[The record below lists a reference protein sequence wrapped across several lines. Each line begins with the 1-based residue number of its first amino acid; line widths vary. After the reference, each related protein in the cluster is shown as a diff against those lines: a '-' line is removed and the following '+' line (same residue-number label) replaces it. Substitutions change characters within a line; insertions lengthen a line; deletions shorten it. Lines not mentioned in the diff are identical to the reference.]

1 MKNGLV
7 IQGLLLVLVLSITGQ
22 DAHAAGT
29 VSCTQKRLW
38 QRSIVETTIDRW
50 FAEKARAED
59 LLDLLQSEQ
68 GIAACALG
76 KRELPNLHTPT
87 LPRDLA
93 LDELGAI
100 LLANELAWSR
110 LLPPSEEGVA
120 GRTFRVV
127 PGSVGDGVR
136 P

>member
-1 MKNGLV
+1 ME
-7 IQGLLLVLVLSITGQ
+7 
-22 DAHAAGT
+22 A
-29 VSCTQKRLW
+29 
-38 QRSIVETTIDRW
+38 TIDRW
-50 FAEKARAED
+50 FAEEARAED

-76 KRELPNLHTPT
+76 QRDLPNLHTPT

-100 LLANELAWSR
+100 LLANELTWGR
-110 LLPPSEEGVA
+110 LLPPSEDGVS

-127 PGSVGDGVR
+127 PDSVGDGIL